1 MNQIEIKTQ
10 PARSTPVESVR
21 IFVRNNLIA
30 TVTATMAGSLILTG
44 VSTWN
49 IWSIYNSFQSTVT
62 KQIDLQR
69 ISADMVYNDEVLTMS
84 AWMLTSTGDKKWLT
98 RYDLFSAKAEVTMK
112 QFGAA
117 ISPAQRSQASK
128 TDAAST
134 KLFELE
140 TKALKLVKEG
150 KQKEAYQILIG
161 TEYTAQKKIYGDG
174 SAAVLKDVD
183 RSINAELK
191 DYEQNLLFSIVFAG
205 ATLPVLLITWS
216 FVLAAIRDYIRD
228 RQAAA
233 EMAVSRTELLQVNDR
248 LNQEVDTRLQQERQ
262 IRLESDL
269 LQSDVSHILDV
280 VCSLEEGDLTVKAD
294 VNERA
299 TGLVS
304 DTLNRLTESLNGI
317 VSAVVAAA
325 EQVTTDTSKMALT
338 AVETAQQAQFQA
350 TEVRSVQSL
359 MNSINS
365 LTTDSR
371 QQAIATA
378 TAVQQAKSAVISGK
392 QAIQSTTD
400 GIGTLQQGTNQ
411 IVRRSELLTEFVD
424 LAAQFSKE
432 QKRVAALTRVLA
444 LNVSTLSS
452 RAMQE
457 RNPDQFASLAK
468 EFETIAIQVSSL
480 ATDTN
485 QSLASL
491 QQRTDRVQTVTSG
504 LTQDIGD
511 INLLVQ
517 KFTTE
522 IGKTSQAFDNIQSV
536 TDRVAEMSNQVNSSS
551 QDIVRVVSD
560 ALTAIES
567 ISTAARSTEANASMT
582 REQVQS
588 MGDLADKLLGMVEF
602 FKLTQSTTA
611 LQPAIAQLTEI
622 ESGELSAAT
631 AVVYQQTPSQLIPV

>member
-1 MNQIEIKTQ
+1 MNQTEIKTQ
-10 PARSTPVESVR
+10 PARSTPLESIRV
-21 IFVRNNLIA
+21 FVRNNLFG
-30 TVTATMAGSLILTG
+30 TVTATMAGSLLLTG

-49 IWSIYNSFQSTVT
+49 IWNIYNSFQSTVA
-62 KQIDLQR
+62 KQIELQQ
-69 ISADMVYNDEVLTMS
+69 IDSDMIYQDEVLTMS
-84 AWMLTSTGDKKWLT
+84 ALMFTRTGDKKWEA
-98 RYDLFSAKAEVTMK
+98 RYNKFVPTYDALNKKFLANIPEELRLEA
-112 QFGAA
+112 G
-117 ISPAQRSQASK
+117 K
-128 TDAAST
+128 TDGAST
-134 KLFELE
+134 KLFAFED
-140 TKALKLVKEG
+140 KAFKLANQG
-150 KQKEAYQILIG
+150 KSPEAFQIMVSN
-161 TEYTAQKKIYGDG
+161 EYNEQKKIQSSGYD
-174 SAAVLKDVD
+174 AVLAKVD
-183 RSINAELK
+183 RLIKAELQHYQ
-191 DYEQNLLFSIVFAG
+191 DSLLSSIIFAS
-205 ATLPVLLITWS
+205 ATLPVLLVTWI
-216 FVLAAIRDYIRD
+216 FVLAAIRDYIHD

-233 EMAVSRTELLQVNDR
+233 AMAVSRAELLQVNDR

-262 IRLESDL
+262 IRLESEL

-304 DTLNRLTESLNGI
+304 DTLNRLTESLDRI

-350 TEVRSVQSL
+350 TEVQSVQSL

-457 RNPDQFASLAK
+457 RNPEQFASLAK

-602 FKLTQSTTA
+602 FKLSQSTTA
-611 LQPAIAQLTEI
+611 LQPAIAQLTAI

>member
-1 MNQIEIKTQ
+1 MSQTEIKTQ
-10 PARSTPVESVR
+10 PARSIPLESVR
-21 IFVRNNLIA
+21 IFIRNNLFGTVA
-30 TVTATMAGSLILTG
+30 TTMAGSLILIG

-49 IWSIYNSFQSTVT
+49 IWNIYNGFQSTVS
-62 KQIDLQR
+62 KQFELQKT
-69 ISADMVYNDEVLTMS
+69 SSELVYQDEFLTMS
-84 AWMLTSTGDKKWLT
+84 ARMLVSTGDLQWEARYNKMVPNADASLKKFLAT
-98 RYDLFSAKAEVTMK
+98 ISAAQKAKA
-112 QFGAA
+112 
-117 ISPAQRSQASK
+117 SK
-128 TDAAST
+128 NDAASA

-140 TKALKLVKEG
+140 DKAFKLVKDG
-150 KQKEAYQILIG
+150 KKQAAYQVLMG
-161 TEYTAQKKIYGDG
+161 EEYTTQKKVFNDG
-174 SAAVLKDVD
+174 NNAVLADVD
-183 RSINAELK
+183 RSIKAQLS
-191 DYEQNLLFSIVFAG
+191 DYQQQLIFSIVFAG
-205 ATLPVLLITWS
+205 ATLPFLLVSWSLVLS
-216 FVLAAIRDYIRD
+216 AVRDYIRD

-233 EMAVSRTELLQVNDR
+233 AMAVSRADLLKVNDR
-248 LNQEVDTRLQQERQ
+248 LNLEVAARQQQEQ
-262 IRLESDL
+262 QVRLESEL

-280 VCSLEEGDLTVKAD
+280 VCSIEGGDLTVKAD

-317 VSAVVAAA
+317 VSAVVNAA
-325 EQVTTDTSKMALT
+325 EQVTTDTGKMALT

-350 TEVRSVQSL
+350 TEVHSVQSL

-378 TAVQQAKSAVISGK
+378 TAVQQAKAAVISGK
-392 QAIQSTTD
+392 QSIQSTTD

-480 ATDTN
+480 ASDTDR
-485 QSLASL
+485 SLASL

-517 KFTTE
+517 QFTTE
-522 IGKTSQAFDNIQSV
+522 IDKTSQAFDNIQSV

-588 MGDLADKLLGMVEF
+588 LGNLADKLLGMVEF
-602 FKLTQSTTA
+602 FKLSQSASTP
-611 LQPAIAQLTEI
+611 QPAIAQLTRI
-622 ESGELSAAT
+622 DSGELSSA
-631 AVVYQQTPSQLIPV
+631 YQQTPSQLIPV

>member
-1 MNQIEIKTQ
+1 MNSPQPKFQSQPDATGKIQQVKT
-10 PARSTPVESVR
+10 
-21 IFVRNNLIA
+21 FVRNNLFA
-30 TVTATMAGSLILTG
+30 TVTATIAGSLILTSI
-44 VSTWN
+44 STWN
-49 IWSIYNSFQSTVT
+49 IWSIYNGFQSTVS
-62 KQIDLQR
+62 KQIELQKTSKDL
-69 ISADMVYNDEVLTMS
+69 VYYDEALTMS
-84 AWMLTSTGDKKWLT
+84 ARMSVSTGDLQWET
-98 RYDLFSAKAEVTMK
+98 RYK
-112 QFGAA
+112 QFADLNDIA
-117 ISPAQRSQASK
+117 LKKFTTNITAKLRAEASK
-128 TDAAST
+128 TDASAT
-134 KLFELE
+134 ILIGLE
-140 TKALKLVKEG
+140 EKAFKLVHQG
-150 KQKEAYQILIG
+150 KLKEAYQVMMG
-161 TEYTAQKKIYGDG
+161 AEYEAQKKIYGDLNKLVIG
-174 SAAVLKDVD
+174 DVD
-183 RSINAELK
+183 RFIQSEIK
-191 DYEQNLLFSIVFAG
+191 DYEQSLLSSIIFAG
-205 ATLPVLLITWS
+205 ATLPVLLITWI

-233 EMAVSRTELLQVNDR
+233 AMAVSRAELLQVNDR
-248 LNQEVDTRLQQERQ
+248 LNQEVDTRLQQEQQ
-262 IRLESDL
+262 IRLESEL

-304 DTLNRLTESLNGI
+304 DTLNRLTESLDRI

-325 EQVTTDTSKMALT
+325 EQVTTDAGKMALT
-338 AVETAQQAQFQA
+338 AVETAQQAQVQA
-350 TEVRSVQSL
+350 TEVQSVQSL

-365 LTTDSR
+365 LTTDSQ

-378 TAVQQAKSAVISGK
+378 AAVQQAKSAVISGK
-392 QAIQSTTD
+392 QAIESTTD
-400 GIGTLQQGTNQ
+400 GISTLQQGTNQ
-411 IVRRSELLTEFVD
+411 IVKRSELLTEFVD

-468 EFETIAIQVSSL
+468 EFETIASQVNNL

-485 QSLASL
+485 HSLASL

-511 INLLVQ
+511 INRLVQ

-522 IGKTSQAFDNIQSV
+522 VGKTNQAFDNIQSV
-536 TDRVAEMSNQVNSSS
+536 TDRVAEMSNQVNISS

-560 ALTAIES
+560 ALMAIES
-567 ISTAARSTEANASMT
+567 ISTAARSTEAKASMT

-602 FKLTQSTTA
+602 FKLTQSTSA
-611 LQPAIAQLTEI
+611 LQPAIANLTAI
-622 ESGELSAAT
+622 DSIELSS
-631 AVVYQQTPSQLIPV
+631 VYQQTPSQLIPV

>member
-1 MNQIEIKTQ
+1 MNSHQ
-10 PARSTPVESVR
+10 PEFQSRPDSTGKIQQVKA
-21 IFVRNNLIA
+21 FVRNNLFSTVAA
-30 TVTATMAGSLILTG
+30 TIAGSLLLTG
-44 VSTWN
+44 ASTWN
-49 IWSIYNSFQSTVT
+49 IWSIYNSFQSNVT
-62 KQIDLQR
+62 KQIELQQ
-69 ISADMVYNDEVLTMS
+69 IDSDMIYQDEVLTMS
-84 AWMLTSTGDKKWLT
+84 ALMFTRTGDKKWEA
-98 RYDLFSAKAEVTMK
+98 RYNKFVPTYDALNKKFLANIPENL
-112 QFGAA
+112 
-117 ISPAQRSQASK
+117 RLEASK
-128 TDAAST
+128 TDGASV
-134 KLFELE
+134 KLFAFED
-140 TKALKLVKEG
+140 KAFKLANQG
-150 KQKEAYQILIG
+150 KSTEAFQIMVSDAYN
-161 TEYTAQKKIYGDG
+161 EQKKIQSSGYD
-174 SAAVLKDVD
+174 AVLAKVD
-183 RSINAELK
+183 RLIKTELQ
-191 DYEQNLLFSIVFAG
+191 DYEQNLLSSIIFAS

-233 EMAVSRTELLQVNDR
+233 AMAVSRDELLKVNDR
-248 LNQEVDTRLQQERQ
+248 LNREVESRQQQERQ
-262 IRLESDL
+262 IRLESEL
-269 LQSDVSHILDV
+269 LQSDVGHILDV
-280 VCSLEEGDLTVKAD
+280 VCSIEEGDLTVKAD

-304 DTLNRLTESLNGI
+304 DTLNRLTESLDRI
-317 VSAVVAAA
+317 VSAVVNAA
-325 EQVTTDTSKMALT
+325 EQVTTDTDIMALT
-338 AVETAQQAQFQA
+338 AVETAQQAQVQA
-350 TEVRSVQSL
+350 TEVQSVQSL

-392 QAIQSTTD
+392 QAIKSTTD

-517 KFTTE
+517 QFTTE

-588 MGDLADKLLGMVEF
+588 MGDLANKLLGMVEF
-602 FKLTQSTTA
+602 FKLSQSTSA
-611 LQPAIAQLTEI
+611 LQPAI
-622 ESGELSAAT
+622 ESGELSS
-631 AVVYQQTPSQLIPV
+631 YQQAPSQLVPV

>member
-1 MNQIEIKTQ
+1 MNSHQ
-10 PARSTPVESVR
+10 PEFQSRPDSTGKIQQVKA
-21 IFVRNNLIA
+21 FVRNNLFSTVAA
-30 TVTATMAGSLILTG
+30 TIAGSLLLTG
-44 VSTWN
+44 ASTWN
-49 IWSIYNSFQSTVT
+49 IWSIYNSFQSNVT
-62 KQIDLQR
+62 KQIELQQ
-69 ISADMVYNDEVLTMS
+69 IDSDMIYQDEVLTMS
-84 AWMLTSTGDKKWLT
+84 ALMFTRTGDKKWEA
-98 RYDLFSAKAEVTMK
+98 RYNKFVPTYDALNKKFLANIPENL
-112 QFGAA
+112 
-117 ISPAQRSQASK
+117 RLEASK
-128 TDAAST
+128 TDGASV
-134 KLFELE
+134 KLFAFED
-140 TKALKLVKEG
+140 KAFKLANQG
-150 KQKEAYQILIG
+150 KSTEAFQIMVSDAYN
-161 TEYTAQKKIYGDG
+161 EQKKIQSSGYD
-174 SAAVLKDVD
+174 AVLAKVD
-183 RSINAELK
+183 RLIKTELQ
-191 DYEQNLLFSIVFAG
+191 DYEQNLLSSIIFAS

-233 EMAVSRTELLQVNDR
+233 AMAVSRDELLKVNDR
-248 LNQEVDTRLQQERQ
+248 LNREVESRQQQERQ
-262 IRLESDL
+262 IRLESEL
-269 LQSDVSHILDV
+269 LQSDVGHILDV
-280 VCSLEEGDLTVKAD
+280 VCSIEEGDLTVKAD

-304 DTLNRLTESLNGI
+304 DTLNRLTESLDRI
-317 VSAVVAAA
+317 VSAVVNAA
-325 EQVTTDTSKMALT
+325 EQVTTDTGKMALT
-338 AVETAQQAQFQA
+338 AVETAQQAQVQA
-350 TEVRSVQSL
+350 TEVQSVQSL

-392 QAIQSTTD
+392 QAIKSTTD

-517 KFTTE
+517 QFTTE

-588 MGDLADKLLGMVEF
+588 MGDLANKLLGMVEF
-602 FKLTQSTTA
+602 FKLSQSTSA
-611 LQPAIAQLTEI
+611 LQPAI
-622 ESGELSAAT
+622 ESGELSS
-631 AVVYQQTPSQLIPV
+631 YQQAPSQLVPV

>member
-1 MNQIEIKTQ
+1 MNQTKIKTQ
-10 PARSTPVESVR
+10 LARSTPLESIRV
-21 IFVRNNLIA
+21 FVRNNLFG
-30 TVTATMAGSLILTG
+30 TVTATIAGSLILTG
-44 VSTWN
+44 ISTWN
-49 IWSIYNSFQSTVT
+49 VWSIYNGFQSTVS
-62 KQIDLQR
+62 KQIELQKMSSET
-69 ISADMVYNDEVLTMS
+69 IYEDEVLTMS
-84 AWMLTSTGDKKWLT
+84 ARMLVNTGDLQWENRYNKFNDKFEILWKKFLASI
-98 RYDLFSAKAEVTMK
+98 SAELRAETTKV
-112 QFGAA
+112 
-117 ISPAQRSQASK
+117 
-128 TDAAST
+128 DAAAA

-140 TKALKLVKEG
+140 GKAFKLVKLG
-150 KQKEAYQILIG
+150 KKPEAIKILMSD
-161 TEYTAQKKIYGDG
+161 EYLANKKIYADVIND
-174 SAAVLKDVD
+174 VLTKVD
-183 RSINAELK
+183 LSVRSEIK
-191 DYEQNLLFSIVFAG
+191 DYEQKLLSSIIFAG
-205 ATLPVLLITWS
+205 ATLPVLLVTWI

-233 EMAVSRTELLQVNDR
+233 AMAVSRAELLQVNDR

-280 VCSLEEGDLTVKAD
+280 VCSIEEGDLTVKAD

-304 DTLNRLTESLNGI
+304 DTLNRLTESLDRI
-317 VSAVVAAA
+317 VSAVVNAA

-392 QAIQSTTD
+392 QAIQITTD

-611 LQPAIAQLTEI
+611 LQPAIAQLTAI
-622 ESGELSAAT
+622 ESGELSSA
-631 AVVYQQTPSQLIPV
+631 YQQTPSQLIPV

>member
-1 MNQIEIKTQ
+1 MNQAEIKTQ
-10 PARSTPVESVR
+10 PARSTPVESIRV
-21 IFVRNNLIA
+21 FVRNNLIA

-117 ISPAQRSQASK
+117 ITPAQRAQASK

-134 KLFELE
+134 RLFELE

-161 TEYTAQKKIYGDG
+161 AEYTAQKKIYGDG
-174 SAAVLKDVD
+174 SAAVLTDVS

-191 DYEQNLLFSIVFAG
+191 DYEQKLLFSIVFAG
-205 ATLPVLLITWS
+205 ATLPILLVTWS

-233 EMAVSRTELLQVNDR
+233 AMAVSRTELLQVNDR

-262 IRLESDL
+262 IRLESEL

-280 VCSLEEGDLTVKAD
+280 VCSIEEGDLTVKAD

-317 VSAVVAAA
+317 VSAVVNAA
-325 EQVTTDTSKMALT
+325 EQVTTDTGKMALT
-338 AVETAQQAQFQA
+338 AVETAQQAQVQA
-350 TEVRSVQSL
+350 IEVQSVQSL
-359 MNSINS
+359 MNNINS

-457 RNPDQFASLAK
+457 RNPDQFASLAR

-602 FKLTQSTTA
+602 FKLSQSTSA
-611 LQPAIAQLTEI
+611 LQPAI
-622 ESGELSAAT
+622 ESGDLSS
-631 AVVYQQTPSQLIPV
+631 VYQQTPSQLIPV

>member
-1 MNQIEIKTQ
+1 MNSHQ
-10 PARSTPVESVR
+10 PEFQSRPDSTGKIQQVKA
-21 IFVRNNLIA
+21 FVRNNLFSTVAA
-30 TVTATMAGSLILTG
+30 TIAGSLLLTG
-44 VSTWN
+44 ASTWN
-49 IWSIYNSFQSTVT
+49 IWSIYNSFQSNVT
-62 KQIDLQR
+62 KQIELQQ
-69 ISADMVYNDEVLTMS
+69 IDSDMIYQDEVLTMS
-84 AWMLTSTGDKKWLT
+84 ALMFTRTGDKKWEA
-98 RYDLFSAKAEVTMK
+98 RYNKFVPTYDALNKKFLANIPENL
-112 QFGAA
+112 
-117 ISPAQRSQASK
+117 RLEASK
-128 TDAAST
+128 TDGASV
-134 KLFELE
+134 KLFAFED
-140 TKALKLVKEG
+140 KAFKLANQG
-150 KQKEAYQILIG
+150 KSTEAFQIMVSDAYN
-161 TEYTAQKKIYGDG
+161 EQKKIQSSGYD
-174 SAAVLKDVD
+174 AVLAKVD
-183 RSINAELK
+183 RLIKTELQ
-191 DYEQNLLFSIVFAG
+191 DYEQNLLSSIIFAS

-233 EMAVSRTELLQVNDR
+233 AMAVSRDELLKVNDR
-248 LNQEVDTRLQQERQ
+248 LNREVESRQQQERQ
-262 IRLESDL
+262 IRLESEL
-269 LQSDVSHILDV
+269 LQSDVGHILDV
-280 VCSLEEGDLTVKAD
+280 VCSIEEGDLTVKAD

-304 DTLNRLTESLNGI
+304 DTLNRLTESLDRI
-317 VSAVVAAA
+317 VSAVVNAA
-325 EQVTTDTSKMALT
+325 EQVTTDTGKMALT
-338 AVETAQQAQFQA
+338 AVETVQQAQVQA
-350 TEVRSVQSL
+350 TEVQSVQSL

-517 KFTTE
+517 QFTTE

-588 MGDLADKLLGMVEF
+588 MGDLANKLLGMVEF
-602 FKLTQSTTA
+602 FKLSQSTSA
-611 LQPAIAQLTEI
+611 LQPAI
-622 ESGELSAAT
+622 ESGELSS
-631 AVVYQQTPSQLIPV
+631 YQQAPSQLVPV

>member
-1 MNQIEIKTQ
+1 MNINQSKIQTQ
-10 PARSTPVESVR
+10 PAKTGKIDQVR
-21 IFVRNNLIA
+21 VFVRNNLFGTVAA
-30 TVTATMAGSLILTG
+30 TIAGSLILTG
-44 VSTWN
+44 ISTWN
-49 IWSIYNSFQSTVT
+49 IWSIYNGFQSTVS
-62 KQIDLQR
+62 KQIELQKMSSET
-69 ISADMVYNDEVLTMS
+69 IYEDEVLTMS
-84 AWMLTSTGDKKWLT
+84 ARMLVNTGDTQWET
-98 RYDLFSAKAEVTMK
+98 RYNNFNDKFDVLWKKFLASISSELRAETTKVD
-112 QFGAA
+112 GAA
-117 ISPAQRSQASK
+117 A
-128 TDAAST
+128 

-140 TKALKLVKEG
+140 GRAFKLVKAG
-150 KQKEAYQILIG
+150 KKTEAIQILMG
-161 TEYTAQKKIYGDG
+161 DEYLSNKKVYSDVIND
-174 SAAVLKDVD
+174 VLAKVD
-183 RSINAELK
+183 RSVKSEIK
-191 DYEQNLLFSIVFAG
+191 DYEEKLLSSILFAG
-205 ATLPVLLITWS
+205 ATLPVLLITWG

-233 EMAVSRTELLQVNDR
+233 AMAVSRDELLKVNDR
-248 LNQEVDTRLQQERQ
+248 LNQEVEIRQQQEQQ
-262 IRLESDL
+262 IRTESEL
-269 LQSDVSHILDV
+269 LQSDVGHILDV

-317 VSAVVAAA
+317 VSAVVNAA
-325 EQVTTDTSKMALT
+325 EQVTADTSKMALT
-338 AVETAQQAQFQA
+338 AVETAQQAQVQT

-359 MNSINS
+359 MNNINA

-378 TAVQQAKSAVISGK
+378 AAVQQAKSALISGK
-392 QAIQSTTD
+392 QAIESTTD
-400 GIGTLQQGTNQ
+400 GIETLQQGTNQ

-452 RAMQE
+452 RAIQE

-511 INLLVQ
+511 INRLVQ

-522 IGKTSQAFDNIQSV
+522 VSKTNQAFDNIQAV
-536 TDRVAEMSNQVNSSS
+536 TDQVAEMSKQVNISS

-560 ALTAIES
+560 ALMAIES
-567 ISTAARSTEANASMT
+567 ISTAAQSTEAKASMT

-588 MGDLADKLLGMVEF
+588 MGDLANKLLRMVEF
-602 FKLTQSTTA
+602 FKLSQSATT
-611 LQPAIAQLTEI
+611 LQPAIDQLTEI
-622 ESGELSAAT
+622 DSSELT
-631 AVVYQQTPSQLIPV
+631 IVYQQTPSQLIPV

>member
-1 MNQIEIKTQ
+1 MNKIELTTQ
-10 PARSTPVESVR
+10 PARSTPLESAR

-84 AWMLTSTGDKKWLT
+84 AWMLTSTSDRKWLT

-117 ISPAQRSQASK
+117 ISPAQRSQASQ

-140 TKALKLVKEG
+140 TKALKLVKAG

-191 DYEQNLLFSIVFAG
+191 DYEQKLLFSIVFAG
-205 ATLPVLLITWS
+205 ATLPILLVTWS

-262 IRLESDL
+262 IRLESEL

-280 VCSLEEGDLTVKAD
+280 VCSIEEGDLTVKAD

-304 DTLNRLTESLNGI
+304 DTLNRLTESLDRI

-338 AVETAQQAQFQA
+338 AVETSQQAQFQA

-536 TDRVAEMSNQVNSSS
+536 TDRVAEMSSQVNSSS

-560 ALTAIES
+560 ALMAIES

-611 LQPAIAQLTEI
+611 LQPTIAQLTAI
-622 ESGELSAAT
+622 ESGELSS
-631 AVVYQQTPSQLIPV
+631 YQQAPSQLIPV

>member
-1 MNQIEIKTQ
+1 
-10 PARSTPVESVR
+10 
-21 IFVRNNLIA
+21 
-30 TVTATMAGSLILTG
+30 
-44 VSTWN
+44 
-49 IWSIYNSFQSTVT
+49 
-62 KQIDLQR
+62 
-69 ISADMVYNDEVLTMS
+69 
-84 AWMLTSTGDKKWLT
+84 T

-117 ISPAQRSQASK
+117 ITPAQRAQASK

-134 KLFELE
+134 RLFELE

-161 TEYTAQKKIYGDG
+161 AEYTAQKKIYGDG
-174 SAAVLKDVD
+174 SAAVLTDVS

-191 DYEQNLLFSIVFAG
+191 DYEQKLLFSIVFAG
-205 ATLPVLLITWS
+205 ATLPILLVTWS

-233 EMAVSRTELLQVNDR
+233 AMAVSRTELLQVNDR

-262 IRLESDL
+262 IRLESEL

-280 VCSLEEGDLTVKAD
+280 VCSIEEGDLTVKAD

-304 DTLNRLTESLNGI
+304 DTLNRLTESLDRI
-317 VSAVVAAA
+317 VSAVVNAA
-325 EQVTTDTSKMALT
+325 EQVTTDTGKMALT
-338 AVETAQQAQFQA
+338 AVETAQQAQVQA
-350 TEVRSVQSL
+350 IEVQSVQSL
-359 MNSINS
+359 MNNINS

-457 RNPDQFASLAK
+457 RNPDQFASLAR

-602 FKLTQSTTA
+602 FKLSQSTSA
-611 LQPAIAQLTEI
+611 LQPAI
-622 ESGELSAAT
+622 ESGDLSS
-631 AVVYQQTPSQLIPV
+631 VYQQTPSQLIPV

>member
-1 MNQIEIKTQ
+1 MNKIELTTQ
-10 PARSTPVESVR
+10 PARSTPLESAR

-84 AWMLTSTGDKKWLT
+84 AWMLTSTSDRKWLT

-134 KLFELE
+134 RLFELE

-150 KQKEAYQILIG
+150 KQKEAYQVLIG
-161 TEYTAQKKIYGDG
+161 AEYTAQKKIYGDG

-191 DYEQNLLFSIVFAG
+191 DYEQKLLFSIIFAG

-233 EMAVSRTELLQVNDR
+233 EMAVSRVELLQVNDR

-262 IRLESDL
+262 IRLESEL

-280 VCSLEEGDLTVKAD
+280 VCSIEEGDLTVKAD

-304 DTLNRLTESLNGI
+304 DTLNRLTESLDRI
-317 VSAVVAAA
+317 VSAVVNAA

-536 TDRVAEMSNQVNSSS
+536 TDRVAEMSSQVNSSS

-611 LQPAIAQLTEI
+611 LQPAID
-622 ESGELSAAT
+622 SSELSL
-631 AVVYQQTPSQLIPV
+631 VYQQTPSQLIPV

>member
-1 MNQIEIKTQ
+1 MNMNQTEIKTQ
-10 PARSTPVESVR
+10 PARSTPLESIRV
-21 IFVRNNLIA
+21 FVRNNLIA
-30 TVTATMAGSLILTG
+30 TVTATMAGSLLLTG
-44 VSTWN
+44 VSTLN

-62 KQIDLQR
+62 KQIELQR

-84 AWMLTSTGDKKWLT
+84 AWMLASTGDKKWLT
-98 RYDLFSAKAEVTMK
+98 RYDLFTAKADVTMK

-117 ISPAQRSQASK
+117 ITPAQRAQASK

-134 KLFELE
+134 RLFELE
-140 TKALKLVKEG
+140 SKALKLVKEG
-150 KQKEAYQILIG
+150 KQKEAYQVLIG
-161 TEYTAQKKIYGDG
+161 NEYTAQKKIYGDG
-174 SAAVLKDVD
+174 SAAVLANVD

-191 DYEQNLLFSIVFAG
+191 DYEQKLLFSIIFAG

-233 EMAVSRTELLQVNDR
+233 AMAVSRTELLKVNDR
-248 LNQEVDTRLQQERQ
+248 LNQEVEIRQQQEQQ
-262 IRLESDL
+262 IRTESEL
-269 LQSDVSHILDV
+269 LQSDVGHILDV
-280 VCSLEEGDLTVKAD
+280 VCSIEEGDLTVKAD

-325 EQVTTDTSKMALT
+325 EQVTTDTGKMALT
-338 AVETAQQAQFQA
+338 AVETAQQAQAQA
-350 TEVRSVQSL
+350 TEVQSVQSL
-359 MNSINS
+359 MNSINA

-378 TAVQQAKSAVISGK
+378 AAVQQAKSALISGK
-392 QAIQSTTD
+392 QAIESTTD
-400 GIGTLQQGTNQ
+400 GIDTLQQGTNQ

-444 LNVSTLSS
+444 LNVSTLAS
-452 RAMQE
+452 RAIQE

-468 EFETIAIQVSSL
+468 EFETIAIQVNNL

-485 QSLASL
+485 YSLASL

-511 INLLVQ
+511 INRLVQ

-522 IGKTSQAFDNIQSV
+522 VSKTNQAFDNIQAV
-536 TDRVAEMSNQVNSSS
+536 TDQVAEMSKQVNISS

-560 ALTAIES
+560 ALMAIES
-567 ISTAARSTEANASMT
+567 ISTAAQSTEAKASMT

-588 MGDLADKLLGMVEF
+588 MGDLANKLLRMVEF
-602 FKLTQSTTA
+602 FKLSQSAST
-611 LQPAIAQLTEI
+611 LQPAIDQFTEI
-622 ESGELSAAT
+622 DSSELTIA
-631 AVVYQQTPSQLIPV
+631 YQQTPSQLIPV

>member
-1 MNQIEIKTQ
+1 MNSKQTEFQFQPDSTGKIQQIK
-10 PARSTPVESVR
+10 A
-21 IFVRNNLIA
+21 FVRNNLFV
-30 TVTATMAGSLILTG
+30 TVTTTIAGSFLLTG

-49 IWSIYNSFQSTVT
+49 IWSIYNSFQSTVA
-62 KQIDLQR
+62 KQIELQQ
-69 ISADMVYNDEVLTMS
+69 IDSDMIYQDEVLTMS
-84 AWMLTSTGDKKWLT
+84 ALMFTRTGDKKWET
-98 RYDLFSAKAEVTMK
+98 RYNKFVPTYDALNKKFLANIPEEL
-112 QFGAA
+112 
-117 ISPAQRSQASK
+117 RLEASK
-128 TDAAST
+128 TDGASV
-134 KLFELE
+134 KLFAFED
-140 TKALKLVKEG
+140 KAFKLANQG
-150 KQKEAYQILIG
+150 KSPEAFQIMVSD
-161 TEYTAQKKIYGDG
+161 EYNEQKKIQSSGYD
-174 SAAVLKDVD
+174 AVLAKVD
-183 RSINAELK
+183 RLIKAELNHYQ
-191 DYEQNLLFSIVFAG
+191 DSLLNSIMFAG
-205 ATLPVLLITWS
+205 ATLPVLLITWI

-233 EMAVSRTELLQVNDR
+233 AMAVSRAELLQVNDR
-248 LNQEVDTRLQQERQ
+248 LNLEVEARQQQEQ
-262 IRLESDL
+262 QVRLESEL

-280 VCSLEEGDLTVKAD
+280 VCSIEEGDLTVKAD

-304 DTLNRLTESLNGI
+304 DTLNRLTESLDRI
-317 VSAVVAAA
+317 VSAVVTAA
-325 EQVTTDTSKMALT
+325 EQVTTDTGKMALT
-338 AVETAQQAQFQA
+338 AVETAQQAQVQA
-350 TEVRSVQSL
+350 TEVQSVQSL

-457 RNPDQFASLAK
+457 RNPEQFASLAK

-504 LTQDIGD
+504 LSQDIGD

-517 KFTTE
+517 QFTTE

-536 TDRVAEMSNQVNSSS
+536 TDRVAEMSSQVNSSS

-588 MGDLADKLLGMVEF
+588 MGDLANKLLGMVEF
-602 FKLTQSTTA
+602 FKLSQSTSA
-611 LQPAIAQLTEI
+611 IQPAIAQLTAI
-622 ESGELSAAT
+622 ESGELSS
-631 AVVYQQTPSQLIPV
+631 YQQAPSQLVPV

>member
-1 MNQIEIKTQ
+1 MNSHQ
-10 PARSTPVESVR
+10 PEFQSRPDSTGKIQQVKA
-21 IFVRNNLIA
+21 FVRNNLFSTVAA
-30 TVTATMAGSLILTG
+30 TIAGSLLLTG
-44 VSTWN
+44 ASTWN
-49 IWSIYNSFQSTVT
+49 IWSIYNSFQSNVT
-62 KQIDLQR
+62 KQIELQQ
-69 ISADMVYNDEVLTMS
+69 IDSDMIYQDEVLTMS
-84 AWMLTSTGDKKWLT
+84 ALMFTRTGDKKWEA
-98 RYDLFSAKAEVTMK
+98 RYNKFVPTYDALNKKFLANIPENL
-112 QFGAA
+112 
-117 ISPAQRSQASK
+117 RLEASK
-128 TDAAST
+128 TDGASV
-134 KLFELE
+134 KLFAFED
-140 TKALKLVKEG
+140 KAFKLANQG
-150 KQKEAYQILIG
+150 KSTEAFQIMVSDAYN
-161 TEYTAQKKIYGDG
+161 EQKKIQSSGYD
-174 SAAVLKDVD
+174 AVLAKVD
-183 RSINAELK
+183 RLIKTELQ
-191 DYEQNLLFSIVFAG
+191 DYEQNLLSSIIFAS

-233 EMAVSRTELLQVNDR
+233 AMAVSRDELLKVNDR
-248 LNQEVDTRLQQERQ
+248 LNREVESRQQQERQ
-262 IRLESDL
+262 IRLESEL
-269 LQSDVSHILDV
+269 LQSDVGHILDV
-280 VCSLEEGDLTVKAD
+280 VCSIEEGDLTVKAD

-304 DTLNRLTESLNGI
+304 DTLNRLTESLDRI
-317 VSAVVAAA
+317 VSAVVNAA
-325 EQVTTDTSKMALT
+325 EQVTTDTGKMALT
-338 AVETAQQAQFQA
+338 AVETVQQAQVQA
-350 TEVRSVQSL
+350 TEVQSVQSL

-392 QAIQSTTD
+392 QAIKSTTD

-517 KFTTE
+517 QFTTE

-588 MGDLADKLLGMVEF
+588 MGDLANKLLGMVEF
-602 FKLTQSTTA
+602 FKLSQSTSA
-611 LQPAIAQLTEI
+611 LQPAI
-622 ESGELSAAT
+622 ESGELSS
-631 AVVYQQTPSQLIPV
+631 YQQAPSQLVPV